1 MKRLVSRFL
10 SIVSRLLSMILRLLR
25 AVVSRVVR
33 VLLRLLLTQQSGLIA
48 IIVLFGLC
56 LTIFGGTRVDLNTGA
71 TINNF
76 LNPRTI
82 MLVITNACVFAIM
95 AVGVTLVIITGGIDI
110 SVGSIYALAG
120 IVIAVSLHALGDMSS
135 GIALTVAI
143 TMGMGAG
150 ALCGLVNGSMVTG
163 LGVHPF
169 IITLGT
175 QLIFRGIAFVISK
188 ADSILLPDNVIGF
201 TKATMGL
208 GSGIYPI
215 PMLFMLVVT
224 LIGELYLLK
233 TVSGRNVYAVGGN
246 QDAARYCGLRIN
258 RVLIGVYIVCGV
270 SAGIAAFVGSSY
282 YGSASCNDGQSYEM
296 YAIAA
301 AVVGGA
307 SLMGGK
313 GSAFGAMLGAI
324 LIAMIRQSIS
334 TLGLKQNHEQI
345 IVGVAIIAAVVIDR
359 VSAKMSS
366 KRLTRAA
373 GANAGSMV
381 ESEDKLKV

>member
-1 MKRLVSRFL
+1 MKHF
-10 SIVSRLLSMILRLLR
+10 VSRLLLN
-25 AVVSRVVR
+25 
-33 VLLRLLLTQQSGLIA
+33 QQSGLIA
-48 IIVLFGLC
+48 IILLFGLF
-56 LTIFGGTRVDLNTGA
+56 LTIFGGTHVDLGTGA
-71 TINNF
+71 TVNNF
-76 LNPRTI
+76 LNARTI
-82 MLVITNACVFAIM
+82 MLVITNACVFAIL

-110 SVGSIYALAG
+110 SVGSIYAL
-120 IVIAVSLHALGDMSS
+120 S
-135 GIALTVAI
+135 GVAI
-143 TMGMGAG
+143 AISMRGLGGMSTGMSLAVALVLGMGTG

-175 QLIFRGIAFVISK
+175 QLIFRGVAFVISH

-208 GSGIYPI
+208 GSGIYPV
-215 PMLFMLVVT
+215 PMLFMLVIT

-233 TVSGRNVYAVGGN
+233 TVSGRNIYAVGGN
-246 QDAARYCGLRIN
+246 AEAARYCGLRIN
-258 RVLIGVYIVCGV
+258 KVLIGVYIVCGV
-270 SAGIAAFVGSSY
+270 AAGIAAFVGSSY

-334 TLGLKQNHEQI
+334 ILGLEQNHEQI
-345 IVGVAIIAAVVIDR
+345 IVGIAIIAAVVFDR

-366 KRLTRAA
+366 KRLARAA
-373 GANAGSMV
+373 GANAGSAA
-381 ESEDKLKV
+381 ESKDKLKV